1 MAILSWQTWSQHSAI
16 FFNVFWKL
24 HNKVYSTIKGSLQV
38 TFANLGEILIIDNR
52 CVSCTLGDTCVAYS
66 CFRTESSLWIK
77 LCVNIVY
84 SCVAVVLRACVLMIM
99 DDVNRK
105 RPDAICTGQH
115 VLIWTHRGLS
125 PWQCWFSCY
134 LWNPLISG
142 HLWSPGWP
150 QGRSENWVA
159 VKMYTVIYKTL
170 ASGFSQLRQS
180 NAQTSW

>member
-1 MAILSWQTWSQHSAI
+1 MLRLFKREYSNYSMHAGRLVSNVLTSMLSGVPGSINREPLESSLLTTWP
-16 FFNVFWKL
+16 FWA
-24 HNKVYSTIKGSLQV
+24 GRPG
-38 TFANLGEILIIDNR
+38 ANTMQYFLM
-52 CVSCTLGDTCVAYS
+52 
-66 CFRTESSLWIK
+66 FWTETSLWIK

-180 NAQTSW
+180 NAQTLW